1 MRYVC
6 PICGYIYDEAAE
18 GVPFDSLPDSWG
30 CPLCGAP
37 KLMFEPEA
45 APEPPPR
52 PPPPPKPPAAAPP
65 PGARRRRPA
74 AAFGG
79 RAGRPL
85 LQPGPRLRKA
95 IQRGRGRSLPPD
107 RGLLHRGRPRGGGP
121 QPRSP
126 GGAVP
131 RRPGQRLSRP
141 ERRRHRPG
149 GPGHPA
155 HLRLGRKGDPN
166 ALRPAGPLPAG
177 GRSLPPG
184 HPGVGVLGLRLCVH
198 RGHAPRDLPRL
209 QSARMEI

>member
-45 APEPPPR
+45 VPEPPNPSRRPPPLRPATTTCSRFRRARWPPSAPTWPAAAKSSIKRKRPPSSARSRTFTPR
-52 PPPPPKPPAAAPP
+52 PPP
-65 PGARRRRPA
+65 RRRT
-74 AAFGG
+74 
-79 RAGRPL
+79 
-85 LQPGPRLRKA
+85 Q
-95 IQRGRGRSLPPD
+95 
-107 RGLLHRGRPRGGGP
+107 PRG
-121 QPRSP
+121 P

-166 ALRPAGPLPAG
+166 ALRPAGPLSAG

-184 HPGVGVLGLRLCVH
+184 HPGVGVLGLRVPVH
-198 RGHAPRDLPRL
+198 RGHAPRAVPCL